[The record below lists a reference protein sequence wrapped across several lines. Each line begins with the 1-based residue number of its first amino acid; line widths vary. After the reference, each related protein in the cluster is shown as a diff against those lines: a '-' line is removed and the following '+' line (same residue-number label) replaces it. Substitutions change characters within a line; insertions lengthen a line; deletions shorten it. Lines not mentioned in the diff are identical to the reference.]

1 METDNN
7 YSMLTAMQDAKY
19 MFLRVI
25 KTTWEESSKVT
36 DVGKRVRAWNM
47 AHVALIQNDTKL
59 AVRFMLGALT
69 VGLEQ
74 LNLLSDEE
82 KVELELDNLD

>member
-19 MFLRVI
+19 MFLRSV

-36 DVGKRVRAWNM
+36 DVGRRVRAWHM
-47 AHVALIQNDTKL
+47 AHMTLLQSKPML
-59 AVRFMLGALT
+59 AFRFMLGALT

-74 LNLLSDEE
+74 LDLLSDEE